1 MKTHI
6 SATQAVRTFSDLI
19 NRVRYR
25 GEEFIVERGGEPVC
39 QIIPA
44 RPVVRT
50 VADLVQLLRT
60 APQPDEEYWDI
71 LEDITKKQPPLP
83 SSPWQR

>member
-6 SATQAVRTFSDLI
+6 SATHAARTFSDLI

-44 RPVVRT
+44 HPVVRT

-60 APQPDEEYWDI
+60 IPKPDEEYWEI
-71 LEDITKKQPPLP
+71 LEDITKHQPPLP
-83 SSPWQR
+83 PSPWQR

>member
-1 MKTHI
+1 MKTRI
-6 SATQAVRTFSDLI
+6 SATQAARTFSDLI

-25 GEEFIVERGGEPVC
+25 GEEFIVERGGELVC

-71 LEDITKKQPPLP
+71 VEDITKHQPPLP
-83 SSPWQR
+83 SSSWQR